1 MKVNDILI
9 NSYYYAGISN
19 RFWLVINVS
28 KTGKTARI
36 KEYRGKVVEHDGY
49 GHNGT
54 GTETIDMESPT
65 DNYCDIR
72 INDEGVGRHK
82 GESYYKWD
90 GKPVRFMCD

>member
-28 KTGKTARI
+28 KTGKSARI
-36 KEYRGKVVEHDGY
+36 KEYHGKVVEHDGY
-49 GHNGT
+49 GYNGT

-65 DNYCDIR
+65 GNYCDIR

-82 GESYYKWD
+82 GESYRKWD